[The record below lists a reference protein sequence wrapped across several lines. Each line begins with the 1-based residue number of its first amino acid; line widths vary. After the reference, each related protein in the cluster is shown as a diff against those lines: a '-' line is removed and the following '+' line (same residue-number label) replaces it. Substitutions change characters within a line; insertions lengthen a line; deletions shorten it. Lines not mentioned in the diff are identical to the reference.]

1 MLPAQPRYGEIPV
14 RKEARRAR
22 DTGRSSRAGIFARIG
37 HTPLIRIRLRVA
49 GQWRSLWLKLEQF
62 NPGGSIKDR
71 TALALVEDIE
81 RHHGMRNADTIIES
95 TSGNLGIALAMAC
108 RERGYRFI
116 AVTDPMA
123 NRRCINEL
131 KRLGAVVEQIVP
143 GPGDDDYLSLRLARV
158 RELLT
163 DNPRSIWPNQYR
175 SPANPRAH
183 REHTGPEL
191 LRQAHET
198 PDAVFVGVSTGGTL
212 AGISQYLRAFSPDSR
227 IGAIDVQGS
236 VALGGK
242 KAKRRVPGIGSTR
255 KSTFLRRASY
265 DFAVKVSE
273 AEAIAA
279 CHALRRATNIGL
291 GGSSGAVIA
300 AATRYMSRNTTDRP
314 VICVCP
320 DGSDHY
326 EETIYNS
333 RWLADND
340 VKIDVPGLV
349 IFDDVDCPG

>member
-1 MLPAQPRYGEIPV
+1 VGNVGPPLCV
-14 RKEARRAR
+14 R
-22 DTGRSSRAGIFARIG
+22 SLARIG
-37 HTPLIRIRLRVA
+37 QTPLRRIRLRI
-49 GQWRSLWLKLEQF
+49 GGRWRHLWLKLEQF

-71 TALALVEDIE
+71 TAFALVEDLE
-81 RHHGMRNADTIIES
+81 KHRRLLNADTIIES

-123 NRRCINEL
+123 NRRCINKL
-131 KRLGAVVEQIVP
+131 RQLGAVVEQIDP
-143 GPGDDDYLSLRLARV
+143 GPDDDYLSLRLARV

-163 DNPRSIWPNQYR
+163 DNPRSVWPDQYR

-183 REHTGPEL
+183 REQTGPEL
-191 LRQAHET
+191 LHQAPGT

-212 AGISQYLRAFSPDSR
+212 AGVSQCLRAFSPDSK
-227 IGAIDVQGS
+227 IVAVDVQGS
-236 VALGGK
+236 VALGGQ

-255 KSTFLRRASY
+255 RSTFLNRQSY
-265 DFAVKVSE
+265 DFAMKVTE

-279 CHALRRATNIGL
+279 CRTLRSATNIGL

-300 AATRYMSRNTTDRP
+300 AAARYMSQTFTDRP
-314 VICVCP
+314 VVCVCP

-326 EETIYNS
+326 EETIYNC

-340 VKIDVPGLV
+340 VEIDVPGLMM
-349 IFDDVDCPG
+349 FDDADCAGWQGH